1 MLKESAFYPGFYNN
15 KHRRINKLNIPINS
29 EKDKISKDDY
39 IIIAIGGTGIKVTNR
54 GQWMR
59 EKWHIKNNNKKGY
72 LKIHVAVV
80 NANTK
85 KILSMMKVTDVEHVH
100 DSKALP
106 ELVNGIIESD
116 NVIVAIGKLYVDGAY
131 DDRNDIFRFLADDGV
146 LPYIKIRKNARIR
159 WKKGKNILRNLSVIS
174 QKNDLIVERG

>member
-1 MLKESAFYPGFYNN
+1 MLKEVPSIPIYNN

-59 EKWHIKNNNKKGY
+59 ETWHIKNNNKKEY
-72 LKIHVAVV
+72 LKIHVAV
-80 NANTK
+80 NIKTK
-85 KILSMMKVTDVEHVH
+85 KILSMMKVTGVEYVH

-116 NVIVAIGKLYVDGAY
+116 NVIVAIGKLYVDGSY
-131 DDRNDIFRFLADDGV
+131 DDINDIFRFLADNGV

-159 WKKGKNILRNLSVIS
+159 
-174 QKNDLIVERG
+174 

>member
-1 MLKESAFYPGFYNN
+1 MLKEVPSIPIYNN

-59 EKWHIKNNNKKGY
+59 ETWHIKNNNKKEY
-72 LKIHVAVV
+72 LKIHVAV
-80 NANTK
+80 NIKTK
-85 KILSMMKVTDVEHVH
+85 KILSMMKVTDIEHVH

-116 NVIVAIGKLYVDGAY
+116 NVIVAIGKLYVDGSY
-131 DDRNDIFRFLADDGV
+131 DDINDIFRFLADNGV

-159 WKKGKNILRNLSVIS
+159 
-174 QKNDLIVERG
+174 